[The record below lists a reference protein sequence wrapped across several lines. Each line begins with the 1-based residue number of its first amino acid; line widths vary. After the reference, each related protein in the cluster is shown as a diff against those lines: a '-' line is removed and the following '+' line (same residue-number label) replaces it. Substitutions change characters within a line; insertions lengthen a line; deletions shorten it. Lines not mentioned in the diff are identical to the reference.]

1 MNFINMTRYETEPM
15 IQLAKAADVP
25 QWVGL
30 VVREFKPTPK
40 FVKEAEAWS
49 DPKIRFPYR
58 RWPFVRLA
66 YNKSMDLKSRSEGTS
81 WIIEIAAPETLKDAP
96 LTPMEHITVMGGI
109 APVDVWTHMLMRMG
123 VIQSNQWTKHAHY
136 EKPSGEVLL
145 LIAQLLKKGA
155 VPDRALF
162 HVSEEQKAR
171 GALETSRRSQWVDV
185 HQSLTFR
192 KKEVELTVKE
202 IEDYNK
208 RIRESEKRLGER
220 RQAEEVAR
228 AAIES
233 LRETIGTEGF
243 ENIDSWRTQ

>member
-1 MNFINMTRYETEPM
+1 MNLVNKTRYETEPM

-25 QWVGL
+25 QWVDL
-30 VVREFKPTPK
+30 EVREFKPTPK
-40 FVKEAEAWS
+40 FVKDAEAWS

-66 YNKSMDLKSRSEGTS
+66 YNQSMDVKSRSQGTS
-81 WIIEIAAPETLKDAP
+81 WIIEIAAPDTLKDAP
-96 LTPMEHITVMGGI
+96 LTPMEHIAVMGGI
-109 APVDVWTHMLMRMG
+109 APVDVWIHMLMRMG
-123 VIQSNQWTKHAHY
+123 AIRVNQWTKHAHY
-136 EKPSGEVLL
+136 EKPSGEFLS

-162 HVSEEQKAR
+162 HTSEEQKER
-171 GALETSRRSQWVDV
+171 GALETSRRSQWVSV
-185 HQSLTFR
+185 HQCQEYRR
-192 KKEVELTVKE
+192 KEIEFTLKE
-202 IEDYNK
+202 IEDYTK
-208 RIRESEKRLGER
+208 RIRESEKRLDER

-233 LRETIGTEGF
+233 LRETIVTEGF